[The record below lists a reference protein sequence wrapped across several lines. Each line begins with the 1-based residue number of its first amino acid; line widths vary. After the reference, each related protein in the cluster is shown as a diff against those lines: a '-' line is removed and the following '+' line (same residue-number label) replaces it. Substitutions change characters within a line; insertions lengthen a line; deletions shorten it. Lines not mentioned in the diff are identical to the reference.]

1 LKAVEHVRS
10 PPRPRRLGR
19 WGRRTRNILLA
30 FVAFMVVGNGLILGV
45 SFALARLSPP
55 QEPAATIPGVGH
67 LAVVDAKVWRG
78 AAPSS
83 PASYEALAA
92 AGVTT
97 LVDLRAEPAN
107 AEDDA
112 PLEALGFQVVHLPV
126 RDGQTP
132 SDAQIAR
139 FLEVVKDSRGPVLV
153 HCGAGVSRSA
163 AVVLSYLCHLGR
175 PMHEAC
181 AELSRAV
188 LTGIDELFLSQI
200 AAAQGVTLSR
210 QQLKSLSLL
219 LAGHG
224 ETALDNH

>member
-1 LKAVEHVRS
+1 LKAVEPVRS

-153 HCGAGVSRSA
+153 HCGAGVGRTGSMA
-163 AVVLSYLCHLGR
+163 AAYLVATGQ
-175 PMHEAC
+175 
-181 AELSRAV
+181 
-188 LTGIDELFLSQI
+188 TDGIDATIQNLAVGPPSLEQI
-200 AAAQGVTLSR
+200 AF
-210 QQLKSLSLL
+210 SLSL
-219 LAGHG
+219 AG
-224 ETALDNH
+224 TDADPPPLPVKIVSRILDGPRRLFTRF